1 MTPHASSQIIT
12 LNPASDAGA
21 LRAVRLACVTDTAG
35 ATSGAEWDALDP
47 LSLHLAARTE
57 DGQLIGSVRLTADRR
72 LDRLGILPDW
82 RRRGLADQLLAAA
95 VDTAR
100 QHGWPSLHASPSP
113 NAEAVFARQ
122 GFLPDT
128 TLVPLPER
136 IGQTHAAPGG
146 VVHRRLDGPM
156 AVETLTAALAATT
169 GLLCAARRQVLIY
182 TRALDPTLFD
192 NAAVLDALRRFATAR
207 HDKRVHVLMQDPA
220 SANAG
225 SSAMLRLAQR
235 LPACSGSARSATQSM
250 QVLHRSM
257 LSETTP
263 TIFVQQF
270 IASMMAKPG
279 CPAQR
284 VAASW
289 SANSRRYGSA
299 AHCGTSHARSASDA
313 AAPLARTRA
322 SNWSTPPV
330 SSQTPP

>member
-1 MTPHASSQIIT
+1 MTPHASPQIVT

-21 LRAVRLACVTDTAG
+21 LRAVRLACVTDSAG

-72 LDRLGILPDW
+72 LDRLGVLPDW

-128 TLVPLPER
+128 PLVPLPER

-146 VVHRRLDGPM
+146 GVHRRLDGPM

-207 HDKRVHVLMQDPA
+207 HDKRVHVLVQDPA

-235 LPACSGSARSATQSM
+235 LPSVFRFRAVSDPVDASFASVYVVGDDAYYFRPTGHRFDDGETWLSGAARSRQ
-250 QVLHRSM
+250 LER
-257 LSETTP
+257 E
-263 TIFVQQF
+263 F
-270 IASMMAKPG
+270 
-279 CPAQR
+279 AQI
-284 VAASW
+284 W
-289 SANSRRYGSA
+289 E
-299 AHCGTSHARSASDA
+299 RSALWNE
-313 AAPLARTRA
+313 PRA
-322 SNWSTPPV
+322 LGI
-330 SSQTPP
+330 

>member
-235 LPACSGSARSATQSM
+235 LPSVFRFRAVSDPVDASFASVYVVGDDAYYFRPTVHRFDDGETWLSGAARSRQ
-250 QVLHRSM
+250 LER
-257 LSETTP
+257 E
-263 TIFVQQF
+263 F
-270 IASMMAKPG
+270 
-279 CPAQR
+279 AQI
-284 VAASW
+284 W
-289 SANSRRYGSA
+289 E
-299 AHCGTSHARSASDA
+299 RSALWNE
-313 AAPLARTRA
+313 PRA
-322 SNWSTPPV
+322 LGI
-330 SSQTPP
+330 

>member
-1 MTPHASSQIIT
+1 MTPHASPQIIT

-235 LPACSGSARSATQSM
+235 LPSVFRFRAVSDPVDASFASVYVVGDDAYYFRPTVHRFDDGETWLSGAARSRQ
-250 QVLHRSM
+250 LER
-257 LSETTP
+257 E
-263 TIFVQQF
+263 F
-270 IASMMAKPG
+270 
-279 CPAQR
+279 AQI
-284 VAASW
+284 W
-289 SANSRRYGSA
+289 E
-299 AHCGTSHARSASDA
+299 RSALWNE
-313 AAPLARTRA
+313 PRA
-322 SNWSTPPV
+322 LGI
-330 SSQTPP
+330 

>member
-1 MTPHASSQIIT
+1 MTPHASPQIVT

-72 LDRLGILPDW
+72 LDRLGVLPDW

-128 TLVPLPER
+128 ALVPLPER

-146 VVHRRLDGPM
+146 GVHRRLDGPM

-207 HDKRVHVLMQDPA
+207 HDKRVHVLVQDPA

-235 LPACSGSARSATQSM
+235 LPSVFRFRAVSDPVDASFASVYVVGDDAYYFRPTGHRFDDGETWLSGAARSRQ
-250 QVLHRSM
+250 LER
-257 LSETTP
+257 E
-263 TIFVQQF
+263 F
-270 IASMMAKPG
+270 
-279 CPAQR
+279 AQI
-284 VAASW
+284 W
-289 SANSRRYGSA
+289 E
-299 AHCGTSHARSASDA
+299 RSALWNE
-313 AAPLARTRA
+313 PRA
-322 SNWSTPPV
+322 LGI
-330 SSQTPP
+330 

>member
-156 AVETLTAALAATT
+156 AAETLTAALAATT

-235 LPACSGSARSATQSM
+235 LPSVFRFRAVSDPVDASFASVYVVGDDAYYFRPTVHRFDDGETWLSGAARSRQ
-250 QVLHRSM
+250 LER
-257 LSETTP
+257 E
-263 TIFVQQF
+263 F
-270 IASMMAKPG
+270 
-279 CPAQR
+279 AQI
-284 VAASW
+284 W
-289 SANSRRYGSA
+289 E
-299 AHCGTSHARSASDA
+299 RSALWNE
-313 AAPLARTRA
+313 PRA
-322 SNWSTPPV
+322 LGI
-330 SSQTPP
+330 

>member
-47 LSLHLAARTE
+47 LSLHLGARTE

-235 LPACSGSARSATQSM
+235 LPSVFRFRAVSDPVDASFASVYVVGDDAYYFRPTVHRFDDGETWLSGAARSRQ
-250 QVLHRSM
+250 LER
-257 LSETTP
+257 E
-263 TIFVQQF
+263 F
-270 IASMMAKPG
+270 
-279 CPAQR
+279 AQI
-284 VAASW
+284 W
-289 SANSRRYGSA
+289 E
-299 AHCGTSHARSASDA
+299 RSALWNE
-313 AAPLARTRA
+313 PRA
-322 SNWSTPPV
+322 LGI
-330 SSQTPP
+330 

>member
-1 MTPHASSQIIT
+1 MTPHASPQIVT
-12 LNPASDAGA
+12 LDPASDAGA
-21 LRAVRLACVTDTAG
+21 LRAVRLACATDTAG
-35 ATSGAEWDALDP
+35 AISGAEWDALDP

-72 LDRLGILPDW
+72 LDRLGVLPDW

-100 QHGWPSLHASPSP
+100 QHGWPSLHASPNP
-113 NAEAVFARQ
+113 NAEAVFARL

-136 IGQTHAAPGG
+136 IGQTHAAPGV

-207 HDKRVHVLMQDPA
+207 HDKRVHVLVQDPA

-235 LPACSGSARSATQSM
+235 LPSVFRFRAVSDPVDASFASVYVVGDDAYYFRPTGHRFDDGETWLSGAARSRQ
-250 QVLHRSM
+250 LER
-257 LSETTP
+257 E
-263 TIFVQQF
+263 F
-270 IASMMAKPG
+270 
-279 CPAQR
+279 AQI
-284 VAASW
+284 W
-289 SANSRRYGSA
+289 E
-299 AHCGTSHARSASDA
+299 RSALWNE
-313 AAPLARTRA
+313 PRA
-322 SNWSTPPV
+322 LGI
-330 SSQTPP
+330 